1 MHPKTKVDIM
11 KKIFFI
17 FFAGLMLYASKSI
30 ASSRIYSV
38 IKLTGAEQPVKPDP
52 HGGGFTPKMPACR
65 PFIVDINEDTGDLYI
80 IFNRSIED
88 VHISILGNEAII
100 DEDTESVLAGQIIMF
115 HLGNYEE
122 GQYTLTIESNDEVLS
137 QYIIFIDEE

>member
-1 MHPKTKVDIM
+1 
-11 KKIFFI
+11 
-17 FFAGLMLYASKSI
+17 
-30 ASSRIYSV
+30 
-38 IKLTGAEQPVKPDP
+38 
-52 HGGGFTPKMPACR
+52 MPACR

-80 IFNRSIED
+80 LFNRSIED

-122 GQYTLTIESNDEVLS
+122 GQYTLTIKSNDEVLS